1 VIFAVRNFGVMKET
15 DKLEVY
21 GKLYG
26 AINAGVRSQGNK
38 AATQL
43 TKG

>member
-1 VIFAVRNFGVMKET
+1 
-15 DKLEVY
+15 VY

-43 TKG
+43 TKGWIIFLSLKMLYEAFSLS